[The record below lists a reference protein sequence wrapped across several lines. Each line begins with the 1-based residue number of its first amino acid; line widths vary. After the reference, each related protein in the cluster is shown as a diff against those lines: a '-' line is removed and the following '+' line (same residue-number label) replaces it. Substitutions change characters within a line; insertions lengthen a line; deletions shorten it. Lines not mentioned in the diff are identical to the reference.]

1 MKTWLNEA
9 VVYEIYPQ
17 SFCDTNGDGIGDLRG
32 IIGKLD
38 YIQDCGFTVIWLNP
52 INESTYHDAGYD
64 ITDFYRVAKRYGTNE
79 DYRELCQ
86 EAHRRGM
93 RVIFDL
99 VAGHTSVAH
108 PWFEQSAQATP
119 NPYTNRYIWTDST
132 FDSPEGISG
141 YGERDG
147 NYITNFFWC
156 QPALNYGYAHPDP
169 KKPWQLPVTHPDCV
183 ATKQELLRIIDFWMD
198 LGTDAFR
205 VDMASSLIKGD
216 TDGSYTRALWHEIRA
231 HMEARNPEALLI
243 AEWGSPADA
252 IDAGFHCDFFL
263 HDGSPA
269 YTSLFRHEKG
279 RNTFRKKYIGHSYF
293 HADGQGD
300 IHVFLDRF
308 LQDWQHINGRGVIG
322 MITGNHDIP
331 RLAYRRTPE
340 EVKTALAFL
349 FTMPGTPFVYYGD
362 EIGMD
367 YLENLP
373 SKEGAYTRTGSRTPM
388 QWDNSKNH
396 GFSDS
401 DTPYLP
407 TDSRPHAPT
416 VAEQQNDPQ
425 SILNFVKQ
433 LTALHR
439 AHPALHADAAFA
451 VLAAGYP
458 FVFTR
463 SAEGRTVF
471 VAVNPSATEQ
481 TVAHPPLA
489 TVYAEQNT
497 TVGTA
502 ESTLHGVSLLIAE
515 LA

>member
-1 MKTWLNEA
+1 MKTWLNNA

-17 SFCDTNGDGIGDLRG
+17 SFYDTNGDGVGDLRG
-32 IIGKLD
+32 IIQKLD
-38 YIQDCGFTVIWLNP
+38 YIQECGFTVIWLNP

-64 ITDFYRVAKRYGTNE
+64 VTDFYRVATRYGTND
-79 DYRELCQ
+79 DYRELCA

-108 PWFEQSAQATP
+108 PWFEQSAKATP
-119 NPYTNRYIWTDST
+119 NEYTNRYIWTDST

-169 KKPWQLPVTHPDCV
+169 NKPWQLPVTHPDCV
-183 ATKQELLRIIDFWMD
+183 ATKQELLRIMDFWMD
-198 LGTDAFR
+198 MGTDAFR
-205 VDMASSLIKGD
+205 VDMAASLIKGD
-216 TDGSYTRALWHEIRA
+216 TDGSCTRALWHEIRA
-231 HMEARNPEALLI
+231 HMEQRNPEALLI

-263 HDGSPA
+263 HSGSAA
-269 YTSLFRHEKG
+269 YTSLFRHEEG
-279 RNTFRKKYIGHSYF
+279 RNTFRKLYVGHSYF
-293 HADGQGD
+293 HTDGQGD
-300 IHVFLDRF
+300 IHTYLDRF
-308 LQDWQHINGRGVIG
+308 LHDRQHINGRGVIG
-322 MITGNHDIP
+322 LITGNHDIP

-340 EVKTALAFL
+340 ELKTALAFL

-367 YLENLP
+367 YLDNLP

-396 GFSDS
+396 GFSPS

-407 TDSRPHAPT
+407 TDTRPNAPA
-416 VAEQQNDPQ
+416 VESQKIDPH
-425 SILNFVKQ
+425 SVLSFVKQ

-439 AHPALHADAAFA
+439 THPALYADAAFEVVA
-451 VLAAGYP
+451 DGYP
-458 FVFTR
+458 FAFTR
-463 SAEGRTVF
+463 TAEGRTVF
-471 VAVNPSATEQ
+471 VAVNPSGAEQ
-481 TVAHPPLA
+481 TIAHPPFA
-489 TVYAEQNT
+489 TVYAAQNT
-497 TVGTA
+497 TVNTA
-502 ESTLHGVSLLIAE
+502 EATLHGVSLLIAE